1 MNILQIRSG
10 ISSWDY
16 KRGMVPTFNFKLC
29 IGGFGKDI
37 ADDLSLSKTPYTP
50 AKGDKIFFLP
60 NVNVP
65 RVKFKNV
72 CVEHNIKNVRDFTQA
87 TVFFGSK
94 KSLNEITDTHWLY
107 KCSTKYFVQFF
118 ELVKDRMDQYDVE
131 KTETALEY
139 YTEEF
144 VALDSN
150 LIQIINEE
158 ESIITDNDFGYSQ
171 NLMTVKEEYQDLY
184 NHIKDKVILD
194 EASVINVL
202 NGEDATEIDEAMYN
216 HLSEMLESS
225 DTDNHVLAMEI
236 MANSK
241 YVESL
246 IYLEL
251 LFYKYSYNISMSKT
265 KTHVNFKSLI
275 SYLDKQPNSLDT
287 DIDDIAKSLISKDQF
302 TEDKIN
308 IIMRYLSNDIERRGN
323 SKYFAVK
330 TVTVHPNFV
339 HVLNKNYAYEIQA
352 DYIPTVV
359 ETPIEEIP
367 DTLVITETLSLE
379 EIIDRFG
386 DNLTENEMES
396 LKVLV
401 KPVDEI
407 QEVDSEFAAED
418 NFDISTEEEEEDD
431 TDVLEPEPVPEVSE
445 SQLNNNQIDT
455 NGTPSIDWF

>member
-10 ISSWDY
+10 ISHWDY
-16 KRGMVPTFNFKLC
+16 KRGMIPTFTFKLH
-29 IGGFGKDI
+29 IGGFGQDI
-37 ADDLSLSKTPYTP
+37 VDDLSLTKTPYAPT
-50 AKGDKIFFLP
+50 KGDKIFFLP

-158 ESIITDNDFGYSQ
+158 ESIITDDDFGYSQ

-352 DYIPTVV
+352 DFVPTVV
-359 ETPIEEIP
+359 KSPVEEIP

-407 QEVDSEFAAED
+407 QEVESEFAAED
-418 NFDISTEEEEEDD
+418 NFDISTEEGEEDD

-445 SQLNNNQIDT
+445 SQSNNNQIDT

>member
-29 IGGFGKDI
+29 TGGFGKDI

-50 AKGDKIFFLP
+50 TKGDKIFFLP

-72 CVEHNIKNVRDFTQA
+72 CVEHNVKNVRDFTQA

-107 KCSTKYFVQFF
+107 KCSTKYFVEFF
-118 ELVKDRMDQYDVE
+118 ELVKDKMDAYDVE

-144 VALDSN
+144 VALDNN
-150 LIQIINEE
+150 LMNIISEE
-158 ESIITDNDFGYSQ
+158 DSIITDDDFGYSQ

-330 TVTVHPNFV
+330 TVTVHPNFA

-352 DYIPTVV
+352 DFVPTVV
-359 ETPIEEIP
+359 ESPVEEIP

-396 LKVLV
+396 LTVLV

-418 NFDISTEEEEEDD
+418 NFDISTEEVEEDD
-431 TDVLEPEPVPEVSE
+431 TDVLEPEPVSEVSE

>member
-1 MNILQIRSG
+1 
-10 ISSWDY
+10 
-16 KRGMVPTFNFKLC
+16 
-29 IGGFGKDI
+29 
-37 ADDLSLSKTPYTP
+37 
-50 AKGDKIFFLP
+50 
-60 NVNVP
+60 
-65 RVKFKNV
+65 
-72 CVEHNIKNVRDFTQA
+72 
-87 TVFFGSK
+87 
-94 KSLNEITDTHWLY
+94 
-107 KCSTKYFVQFF
+107 
-118 ELVKDRMDQYDVE
+118 
-131 KTETALEY
+131 
-139 YTEEF
+139 
-144 VALDSN
+144 
-150 LIQIINEE
+150 
-158 ESIITDNDFGYSQ
+158 
-171 NLMTVKEEYQDLY
+171 MTIKEEYQDLY

-202 NGEDATEIDEAMYN
+202 NGEDATEIDEAMYK

-386 DNLTENEMES
+386 DNLTENEIES
-396 LKVLV
+396 LTVLV
-401 KPVDEI
+401 KP
-407 QEVDSEFAAED
+407 AED
-418 NFDISTEEEEEDD
+418 NFDISTEEGEEDD
-431 TDVLEPEPVPEVSE
+431 TDVLEPEPVSEVSE
-445 SQLNNNQIDT
+445 SQSNNNQIDT

>member
-29 IGGFGKDI
+29 TGGFGKDI
-37 ADDLSLSKTPYTP
+37 SDDLSLSKTPYTP
-50 AKGDKIFFLP
+50 TKGDKIFFLP

-72 CVEHNIKNVRDFTQA
+72 CVEHNVKNVRDFTQA

-107 KCSTKYFVQFF
+107 KCSTKYFVEFF
-118 ELVKDRMDQYDVE
+118 ELVKDKMDAYDVE

-144 VALDSN
+144 VALDNN
-150 LIQIINEE
+150 LMNIISEE
-158 ESIITDNDFGYSQ
+158 DSIITDDDFGYSQ

-236 MANSK
+236 MANCK

-246 IYLEL
+246 PYLLVLFKKHGGSFYNSSTKNHINFKALRTFIGYLNSNFELEVDAMLNVLIQYKQLTEENLNIIFDKIYDYYAIKHHYSSGRHNIQSLEFSEITL
-251 LFYKYSYNISMSKT
+251 NDDRVTEILGKQYKY
-265 KTHVNFKSLI
+265 
-275 SYLDKQPNSLDT
+275 
-287 DIDDIAKSLISKDQF
+287 
-302 TEDKIN
+302 
-308 IIMRYLSNDIERRGN
+308 
-323 SKYFAVK
+323 
-330 TVTVHPNFV
+330 
-339 HVLNKNYAYEIQA
+339 
-352 DYIPTVV
+352 
-359 ETPIEEIP
+359 
-367 DTLVITETLSLE
+367 
-379 EIIDRFG
+379 
-386 DNLTENEMES
+386 
-396 LKVLV
+396 
-401 KPVDEI
+401 
-407 QEVDSEFAAED
+407 
-418 NFDISTEEEEEDD
+418 
-431 TDVLEPEPVPEVSE
+431 
-445 SQLNNNQIDT
+445 QIKK
-455 NGTPSIDWF
+455 WQ

>member
-1 MNILQIRSG
+1 
-10 ISSWDY
+10 
-16 KRGMVPTFNFKLC
+16 
-29 IGGFGKDI
+29 
-37 ADDLSLSKTPYTP
+37 
-50 AKGDKIFFLP
+50 
-60 NVNVP
+60 
-65 RVKFKNV
+65 
-72 CVEHNIKNVRDFTQA
+72 
-87 TVFFGSK
+87 
-94 KSLNEITDTHWLY
+94 
-107 KCSTKYFVQFF
+107 VQFF

-158 ESIITDNDFGYSQ
+158 ESIITDDDFGYSQ

-352 DYIPTVV
+352 DFVPTVV
-359 ETPIEEIP
+359 ESPVEEIP

-407 QEVDSEFAAED
+407 QEVESEFAAED
-418 NFDISTEEEEEDD
+418 NFDISTEEGEEDD
-431 TDVLEPEPVPEVSE
+431 TDVLEPEPVSEVSE

>member
-29 IGGFGKDI
+29 TGGFGKDI
-37 ADDLSLSKTPYTP
+37 GDDLSLSKTPYTP
-50 AKGDKIFFLP
+50 TKGDKIFFLP

-72 CVEHNIKNVRDFTQA
+72 CVEHNVKNVRDFTQA

-94 KSLNEITDTHWLY
+94 KSLNEMTSVHWLY
-107 KCSTKYFVQFF
+107 KCSTKYFVEFF
-118 ELVKDRMDQYDVE
+118 ELVKDKMDAYDVE

-144 VALDSN
+144 VALDNN
-150 LIQIINEE
+150 LMNMISEE
-158 ESIITDNDFGYSQ
+158 DSIITDNDFGYSQ
-171 NLMTVKEEYQDLY
+171 NLMTVKEEYQELY

-202 NGEDATEIDEAMYN
+202 NGEDATEIDEAMYK

-330 TVTVHPNFV
+330 AVTVHPNFV

-352 DYIPTVV
+352 DFVPTVLESPV
-359 ETPIEEIP
+359 EEVLEIEE
-367 DTLVITETLSLE
+367 SE
-379 EIIDRFG
+379 EP
-386 DNLTENEMES
+386 M
-396 LKVLV
+396 
-401 KPVDEI
+401 DEI
-407 QEVDSEFAAED
+407 QETETEFAAED
-418 NFDISTEEEEEDD
+418 NFEVASEQEVVHSLYGVDNEDIEVSLIVEEEEEDD
-431 TDVLEPEPVPEVSE
+431 TDVLEPEPVSEVSE
-445 SQLNNNQIDT
+445 FQLNNNQIDT